1 MAILR
6 SGSEGE
12 EVARLQALLC
22 LADIDARP
30 IDGDFG
36 PGTERAVHAYQDSKG
51 LPSTGEV
58 DEGMQETLGM
68 NLADETGLISL
79 RSREF
84 RMRLLDRQRILKESD
99 QWKVINTLLPVLL
112 VIGFGAGVGL
122 YRRKIY
128 R

>member
-1 MAILR
+1 MII
-6 SGSEGE
+6 
-12 EVARLQALLC
+12 VA
-22 LADIDARP
+22 
-30 IDGDFG
+30 DGDIIRNEVIDSPDGPVMVPLGFDRYTSQTFG
-36 PGTERAVHAYQDSKG
+36 NKDFILNAVNS
-51 LPSTGEV
+51 LT
-58 DEGMQETLGM
+58 
-68 NLADETGLISL
+68 DETGLISL